1 MLHHL
6 RTQGIPPAQPA
17 MTTLF
22 QPLRRSLSTLV
33 LATALTTP
41 IVGLAPTAQAQFG
54 PRLPSP
60 VAATELESML
70 KDAGAD
76 QAAIARALPLHEAY
90 FQLFREFEE
99 REVDASLKRAD
110 SATFGQPMT
119 VEEAR
124 QNADLRRR
132 IFARAAQ
139 IDSQLVEQVVA
150 TLPPDAAA
158 RVDALRNALARRRAI
173 AAIPSNGLSKG
184 AHAFD
189 LRGAPVL
196 ASLDAETRATIAP
209 LFATY
214 EQELTRQLDRLAE
227 ASFVRRVRAAEARI
241 ELGVGAAPD
250 ASGEGDPAAPP
261 GAEEAEWVRKMQ
273 EVQRIAN
280 EESSQIDAR
289 IRKLH
294 RDTLDAVSAAL
305 PPVAASGLRT
315 YLVREV
321 YPSSM
326 IAGEFD
332 SARKEAEALR
342 AKGSLDDARWTEV
355 VGIIETHDTAMRA
368 DLDALLTK
376 LDATVARGVNEFVL
390 VGEQDP
396 VVAEIQSARDRCNQ
410 RIVRDAAALRAAL
423 GQTAAQPREAVVGRA
438 VDIGEMGVAGGVQI
452 AVMGGDGEAITLGA
466 DDLSDGGI
474 VLGGMFGGGSDAVVK
489 PMSGEELDRLA
500 QRLGFDENT
509 RIVFDEIVAQ
519 CAEARNEAEKT
530 DDAKKTATP
539 APEEG
544 GAIAMTLTIGE
555 DGAVALGS
563 SGPADPRAL
572 AQAIDAAEERMFDDL
587 KAVADPSK
595 TGAVES
601 ERRAR
606 ARTRLLVGERGA
618 QTADIVAIVDAA
630 SLDASQRA
638 SVAEDVRGWDES
650 SVAALRAMRDEVVR
664 ATDEREKLMEQASKS
679 EQTVQDGDQTRI
691 ARAVQIDGALMEEMR
706 RLDQRTRDAR
716 DKVIVRNR
724 SAIETLVAKLES
736 NPAAAKAIRRGF
748 YRVLEPGAYRIA
760 RDLEP
765 FFAKASEIDTLK
777 PETRAQVDALR
788 AEWIESREA
797 LCEAFAA
804 EREKERTASKDG
816 GPAGVVG
823 IGSIAMNSQA
833 RKRLASDLEQLETTT
848 FRKLRETLVAE
859 VGEDKAASIGELPA
873 KKKRGAPAIQFGG

>member
-1 MLHHL
+1 M
-6 RTQGIPPAQPA
+6 
-17 MTTLF
+17 MTTLSL
-22 QPLRRSLSTLV
+22 LRRSLATLI
-33 LATALTTP
+33 LATALA
-41 IVGLAPTAQAQFG
+41 APLFAAASEAHAQFG

-60 VAATELESML
+60 VAATELEAML

-76 QAAIARALPLHEAY
+76 QATIARALPLHEAY
-90 FQLFREFEE
+90 FQSFRAFEE

-110 SATFGQPMT
+110 SATFGQPMS

-139 IDSQLVEQVVA
+139 IDGQLVEQLAAVLPADA
-150 TLPPDAAA
+150 TAQ
-158 RVDALRNALARRRAI
+158 VDALRNALARRRAV
-173 AAIPSNGLSKG
+173 AAIPGSGFGKG
-184 AHAFD
+184 AHTFD
-189 LRGAPVL
+189 LRSAPVL
-196 ASLDAETRATIAP
+196 ASLDAETRAKIAP
-209 LFATY
+209 LFANY

-241 ELGVGAAPD
+241 ELGVGAMPD
-250 ASGEGDPAAPP
+250 TSGEGDPAAAP
-261 GAEEAEWVRKMQ
+261 GAEEAEWFRKMQ

-294 RDTLDAVSAAL
+294 RDTLDTVSASL

-321 YPSSM
+321 YPSSLV
-326 IAGEFD
+326 AGEFD
-332 SARKEAEALR
+332 AARKEAEALR
-342 AKGSLDDARWTEV
+342 AKGSLDDARWTEI
-355 VGIIETHDTAMRA
+355 VGIIEAHDNSMRA

-376 LDATVARGVNEFVL
+376 LDASAAKGVNEFAL

-396 VVAEIQSARDRCNQ
+396 IVAEIASARDRCNQ
-410 RIVRDAAALRAAL
+410 GIARDAAALRAAL
-423 GQTAAQPREAVVGRA
+423 GQTAAAPREAVAAGRA
-438 VDIGEMGVAGGVQI
+438 IDAGEMAVMGGVQI

-500 QRLGFDENT
+500 ERLGFDADT
-509 RIVFDEIVAQ
+509 RVVFDEIVAR
-519 CAEARNEAEKT
+519 CVETRNEAEKA
-530 DDAKKTATP
+530 DEAKKPAAP

-544 GAIAMTLTIGE
+544 GAISMTFTIGE
-555 DGAVALGS
+555 DGGIALGG
-563 SGPADPRAL
+563 SGPSDPRAL
-572 AQAIDAAEERMFDDL
+572 AQAIETAEERMFDDL

-595 TGAVES
+595 ADAAES
-601 ERRAR
+601 ARRAR

-618 QTADIVAIVDAA
+618 QTADIVAIVDSA
-630 SLDASQRA
+630 SLDASLRA
-638 SVAEDVRGWDES
+638 SIAEDVRSWDES
-650 SVAALRAMRDEVVR
+650 SVAAVRAMRDEVVR
-664 ATDEREKLMEQASKS
+664 AVDEREKLMEQASKS
-679 EQTVQDGDQTRI
+679 EETVQDGDQTRI

-716 DKVIVRNR
+716 DKVITRNR

-736 NPAAAKAIRRGF
+736 NPAAATAVRRGF
-748 YRVLEPGAYRIA
+748 YRVLEPGAYRVP

-765 FFAKASEIDTLK
+765 FFAKASAIESLK
-777 PETRAQVDALR
+777 PEARAKLDALR

-797 LCEAFAA
+797 LCEGFAA
-804 EREKERTASKDG
+804 EREKERAASKDG

-848 FRKLRETLVAE
+848 FRKLREALVAE
-859 VGEDKAASIGELPA
+859 VGEEKAASIGELPA